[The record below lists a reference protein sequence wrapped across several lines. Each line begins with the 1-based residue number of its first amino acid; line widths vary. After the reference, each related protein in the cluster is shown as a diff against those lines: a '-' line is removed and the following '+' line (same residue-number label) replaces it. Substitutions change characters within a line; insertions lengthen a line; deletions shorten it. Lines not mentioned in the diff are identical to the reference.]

1 MAARGDRRHGV
12 TGDAAM
18 RRCGDAVT
26 GGGGG
31 GVTG

>member
-1 MAARGDRRHGV
+1 V
-12 TGDAAM
+12 TGDGGTGRPAM